1 MGAGA
6 LGGDVSGRADAI
18 ARPMREGGPPIAP
31 LTGPTGILGGTFDP
45 IHFGHLAIGE
55 TVREALELDRVLFVP
70 AAIPPHKPDRP
81 IAPAH
86 DRLAMVEL
94 AITGNP
100 AFAAS
105 TIELDRAGPSF
116 SVDTVEALAA
126 ATRGAGLEP
135 DLWFILS
142 VEAVRGLP
150 DWREPERL
158 LARCRLAVV
167 PRAGEPALS
176 DGWVERHFPQEA
188 DRFRLLDGPA
198 IRVSASDVRRRAA
211 TGHSVRYL
219 VPDAVA
225 AYIGDHD
232 LYRRSQT

>member
-1 MGAGA
+1 MTDRT
-6 LGGDVSGRADAI
+6 DVVAS
-18 ARPMREGGPPIAP
+18 RPTEGVPTTAA

-55 TVREALELDRVLFVP
+55 TVREALDLDRVLFVP

-81 IAPAH
+81 IAPAR
-86 DRLAMVEL
+86 DRLKMVEL
-94 AITGNP
+94 AIAGNP

-116 SVDTVEALAA
+116 SVDTVEALEA
-126 ATRGAGLEP
+126 ATRAAGWEP
-135 DLWFILS
+135 DIWFVLS

-158 LARCRLAVV
+158 LASCRLAVV
-167 PRAGEPALS
+167 PRAGEPPLP
-176 DGWVERHFPQEA
+176 DGWVQSHFPGEV
-188 DRFRLLDGPA
+188 DRFRFLDGPA

-211 TGHSVRYL
+211 AGHSVRYL

-232 LYRRSQT
+232 LYRSNGN